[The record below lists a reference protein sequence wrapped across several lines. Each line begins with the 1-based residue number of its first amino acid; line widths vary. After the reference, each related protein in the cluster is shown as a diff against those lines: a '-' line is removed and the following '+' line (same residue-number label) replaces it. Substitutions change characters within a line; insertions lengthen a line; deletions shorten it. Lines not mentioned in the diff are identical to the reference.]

1 MAVDVIGGISSA
13 QQGSAAVQTSL
24 GQEEFL
30 KILLAQLQFQDPL
43 KPLDNQQFLAQLAQF
58 SALAQ
63 TSQLNDRVDTLLTIQ
78 ATNQSIGLI
87 GKTVEVQ
94 SITGDAPSVGTVT
107 SLSFSDGQPS
117 LTVRKE
123 NGEILTAIKLSQIS
137 IVR

>member
-1 MAVDVIGGISSA
+1 MAVDIIGGVSSA
-13 QQGSAAVQTSL
+13 QQASAAVQTSL

-78 ATNQSIGLI
+78 AANQSIGLI

-94 SITGDAPSVGTVT
+94 STSGDVPSVGAVT
-107 SLSFSDGQPS
+107 SLSFSDGQPN

-123 NGEILTAIKLSQIS
+123 NGEILTAIRLSQIS

>member
-1 MAVDVIGGISSA
+1 MAVDIIGGVSSA
-13 QQGSAAVQTSL
+13 QQSAAAVQTSL

-78 ATNQSIGLI
+78 ATTQSVGLI

-94 SITGDAPSVGTVT
+94 STTGDVPSVGTVT
-107 SLSFSDGQPS
+107 SLTFSDGQPN
-117 LTVRKE
+117 LTVRKDS
-123 NGEILTAIKLSQIS
+123 GEILTAIKLSQIS

>member
-1 MAVDVIGGISSA
+1 MAIDIIGGVPST
-13 QQGSAAVQTSL
+13 QQSSAAVQTSL
-24 GQEEFL
+24 GQQEFL
-30 KILLAQLQFQDPL
+30 KILLAQLQYQDPL

-78 ATNQSIGLI
+78 ATTQSIGLI

-94 SITGDAPSVGTVT
+94 SAIGDAPSVGTVT
-107 SLSFSDGQPS
+107 SLSFVSGQPN
-117 LTVRKE
+117 LTVKKDT
-123 NGEILTAIKLSQIS
+123 GEILTEIKLSQIS